1 MGMAEFGTN
10 AINWANK
17 IGSTLDSVLDTAQPF
32 LDLYQKGKQIEQQF
46 KNKAKPPV
54 RTSDSAIV
62 PGQIPA
68 DQQLEYSAPREL
80 SQTKGNGPL
89 IAIAAGVVLLV
100 LLKK

>member
-10 AINWANK
+10 ALNWATK
-17 IGSTLDSVLDTAQPF
+17 IGDTVNAVIDTAQPF
-32 LDLYQKGKQIEQQF
+32 IDLYNKGKQIEQQF

-54 RTSDSAIV
+54 RTNDSAIV

-68 DQQLEYSAPREL
+68 DQQLAYSAPREL
-80 SQTKGNGPL
+80 SQTKGNGPM